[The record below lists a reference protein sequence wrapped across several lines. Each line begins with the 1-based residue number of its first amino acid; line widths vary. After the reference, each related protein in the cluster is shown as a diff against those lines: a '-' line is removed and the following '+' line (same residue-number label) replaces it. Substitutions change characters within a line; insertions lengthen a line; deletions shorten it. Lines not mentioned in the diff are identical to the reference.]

1 IKISKEDS
9 YSNFMYYYN
18 IISLHDYNN
27 LKNETYTLNEDEF
40 ILFINEQPQYTGGLN
55 DIRFFEIKDLRL
67 IKKHEDIEQ
76 SLSFIGQSSVFI
88 IVHPNVWEQL
98 LQDSKN
104 VVSVHNYINLSNWKD
119 SLTAVEKLKSLLAID
134 TWDYATEDSLFS
146 SKIES
151 YSRMRTENAI
161 LFYLISFLSILFF
174 LGNFLLLYLN
184 LIADI
189 ELERKKFD
197 KLYKIGI
204 TKKEW

>member
-1 IKISKEDS
+1 
-9 YSNFMYYYN
+9 M
-18 IISLHDYNN
+18 
-27 LKNETYTLNEDEF
+27 
-40 ILFINEQPQYTGGLN
+40 
-55 DIRFFEIKDLRL
+55 
-67 IKKHEDIEQ
+67 
-76 SLSFIGQSSVFI
+76 
-88 IVHPNVWEQL
+88 
-98 LQDSKN
+98 QDSKN

-204 TKKEW
+204 TKKEWKKQLTKETVYGKIKVQSFAKEKCRVLH